1 MPRPLCARPRAA
13 FSPAVPADSSAS
25 TPASAAARAAGSVAA
40 ATMSR
45 SFTESASRRAE
56 PAISTCTAA
65 GWARSASATCSPTS
79 SAVGRTMRCA
89 GLSAAPA
96 SSAASTLSSNFTPKP
111 FASRS
116 RPVSAASRSASIESM
131 PSWSYIARTR
141 FGPTPGRRVIAARPG
156 GMRSRSLPSA
166 GMVPVSTIAWIFS
179 SSVLPIPG
187 RVVTRPCLVSS
198 ATETVALRTF
208 FAAVR

>member
-1 MPRPLCARPRAA
+1 
-13 FSPAVPADSSAS
+13 
-25 TPASAAARAAGSVAA
+25 
-40 ATMSR
+40 
-45 SFTESASRRAE
+45 
-56 PAISTCTAA
+56 
-65 GWARSASATCSPTS
+65 
-79 SAVGRTMRCA
+79 MRCA

-96 SSAASTLSSNFTPKP
+96 SSAASTLSSNFAPKP

-116 RPVSAASRSASIESM
+116 VPVSAAARSASIESI

-166 GMVPVSTIAWIFS
+166 GIVPVSTIAWIFS

-187 RVVTRPCLVSS
+187 QRRDAALAASS
-198 ATETVALRTF
+198 LATETVALRTF